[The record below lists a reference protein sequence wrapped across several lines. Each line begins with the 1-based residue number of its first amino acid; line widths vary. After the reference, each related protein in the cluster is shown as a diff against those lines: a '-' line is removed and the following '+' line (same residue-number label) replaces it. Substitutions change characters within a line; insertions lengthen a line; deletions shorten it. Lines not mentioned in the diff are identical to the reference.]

1 MDTPRLPFK
10 IPIKNGRLRS
20 TDCWPGDIRHTSQ
33 RRPDPRRSTF
43 FCGIVFRAPPTTS
56 AGKNQGRLHMAG
68 TWAPLEWPLCVSI
81 FKEKMAVCGVGR
93 AEKLVIRHV
102 EKNFPKRDT
111 HGKSFGHSTEKI
123 WFLRRNRLSCS
134 PIWKSTVIELSKNGA
149 KWQADKR
156 EKQVLPAGL
165 GTKKQSK
172 VSSFAISRH
181 TQHTRV
187 FIFQRD
193 TKHFEQSTV

>member
-102 EKNFPKRDT
+102 EKISQRGT
-111 HGKSFGHSTEKI
+111 HTERVLDIQQKKFDF
-123 WFLRRNRLSCS
+123 WEETGCLVPQYGNQPLSSSRKTAQNGRR
-134 PIWKSTVIELSKNGA
+134 I
-149 KWQADKR
+149 R
-156 EKQVLPAGL
+156 EKNKCYL
-165 GTKKQSK
+165 
-172 VSSFAISRH
+172 
-181 TQHTRV
+181 
-187 FIFQRD
+187 RD
-193 TKHFEQSTV
+193 

>member
-68 TWAPLEWPLCVSI
+68 TWAPLEWPLCVCRFSR
-81 FKEKMAVCGVGR
+81 KKWPCVVWVGPKNSLYAMLKKISQR
-93 AEKLVIRHV
+93 GTHTERVLDIQQKKFDFWEETGCLVPQYGNQPLSSSRKTAQNGRRIR
-102 EKNFPKRDT
+102 EKNKCYLRD
-111 HGKSFGHSTEKI
+111 
-123 WFLRRNRLSCS
+123 
-134 PIWKSTVIELSKNGA
+134 
-149 KWQADKR
+149 
-156 EKQVLPAGL
+156 
-165 GTKKQSK
+165 
-172 VSSFAISRH
+172 
-181 TQHTRV
+181 
-187 FIFQRD
+187 
-193 TKHFEQSTV
+193 